1 MEGKWVISCAVNS
14 FWMAKLILL
23 NTTSGDLEDTTL
35 LCMTLKRNLFL
46 NTTSNM
52 GFLKEIYFVKF
63 RTNLT

>member
-1 MEGKWVISCAVNS
+1 MEGKRATSCAANP
-14 FWMAKLILL
+14 FWMTKLILL
-23 NTTSGDLEDTTL
+23 NTTSGDLGDTTF